1 MTPGQV
7 YTQNVDA
14 VVSVVCRVQSGNG
27 YGESSGSG
35 FLISADGYV
44 VTNYHVIE
52 GATEVVVVP
61 HGAKEMTATVVGSD
75 VTNDVALLKVE
86 GQNLPCVTIG
96 SSDALAVGDQ
106 VVAIGN
112 PLGELTAT
120 LTVGYV
126 SAKDRIVDTDGTV
139 INMLQTDAAI
149 NSGNSG
155 GPLFNARGE
164 VVGINTAKY
173 SGTSSSGAT
182 IEGIGFAIPI
192 DDVAGI
198 IGDLQDKGYVSSTY
212 LGVYV
217 SEVDATAQQNYG
229 IPAGASVL
237 EVTPG
242 YCAEKAGIQAKDIII
257 AVGEYKVDSLS
268 ALSRALRRFEPG
280 DTTTLTVRRAGVELK
295 LEITLDEKPQ
305 QIPESSHPQDQEQEQ
320 QPSQEPPAQEEE
332 DGFSFEDFLDRFFG
346 FG

>member
-1 MTPGQV
+1 M
-7 YTQNVDA
+7 NVDA
-14 VVSVVCRVQSGNG
+14 VVAVMSQIMQKNN
-27 YGESSGSG
+27 YGEITKATSAGSG
-35 FLISADGYV
+35 FLISSDGYV
-44 VTNYHVIE
+44 ITNYHVIE
-52 GATEVVVVP
+52 GGSKITVITYDE
-61 HGAKEMTATVVGSD
+61 KEHNATVVGYD
-75 VTNDVALLKVE
+75 KTNDVALLKIE
-86 GQNLPCVTIG
+86 GENFDCVTIG
-96 SSDALAVGDQ
+96 SSDELQVGDQ
-106 VVAIGN
+106 VMAIGN
-112 PLGELTAT
+112 PLGELTST

-126 SAKDRIVDTDGTV
+126 SAKDRMVTTDGST

-155 GPLFNARGE
+155 GPLFNAKGE

-280 DTTTLTVRRAGVELK
+280 DTTTVTVWRAGVELK

-305 QIPESSHPQDQEQEQ
+305 QIPESSQPQDQEQEQ